1 MSRVLLPR
9 TAGESTSFETVVMPS
24 LKLNFK
30 NKTLENFPLRK
41 GYSLTIGRKRNN
53 DIIIENLAVS
63 SHHAKIDSVGDEFVL
78 IDLQSKNGSFVNEK
92 LITSHFLK
100 PGDVISIGK
109 HSLVFSYSDDEEWP
123 DDGTDEI
130 ERTMVMDTSKYRS
143 MVDKSKPSE
152 DDPPQTS
159 AKKIDTIAILVFLDG
174 GSGKYKCRKSI
185 TKIGK
190 HPDSDVVVKGFLVG
204 RTSAT
209 ISKRP
214 DGFYL
219 NYVGGT
225 SRPKVNAKKV
235 QRERLLYD
243 NDIIEI
249 GKTTMQ
255 FLERT
260 LKKRKEKKPEE
271 TQPMP
276 QVAPE

>member
-1 MSRVLLPR
+1 
-9 TAGESTSFETVVMPS
+9 MPT

-30 NKTLENFPLRK
+30 NKTLENYPVRK

-53 DIIIENLAVS
+53 DVIVENLAVS

-92 LITSHFLK
+92 LITSHWLK

-109 HSLVFSYSDDEEWP
+109 HALVFSYSKDEEWP

-143 MVDKSKPSE
+143 MVDKIQSNE
-152 DDPPQTS
+152 DDPPQAS
-159 AKKIDTIAILVFLDG
+159 AKKIDTIAILSFLDG
-174 GSGKYKCRKSI
+174 SSGKYKCRKSI

-190 HPDSDVVVKGFLVG
+190 HPDSDIVVKGFLVG

-219 NYVGGT
+219 SYVGGT

-249 GKTTMQ
+249 GTTTMQ
-255 FLERT
+255 FLER
-260 LKKRKEKKPEE
+260 KPRRKEEKLEE

>member
-1 MSRVLLPR
+1 
-9 TAGESTSFETVVMPS
+9 MPT

-30 NKTLENFPLRK
+30 NKTLENFPVRK

-78 IDLQSKNGSFVNEK
+78 VDLQSKNGSFVNEK
-92 LITSHFLK
+92 LVASHWLK

-109 HSLVFSYSDDEEWP
+109 HALVFNISDDEEWTGN
-123 DDGTDEI
+123 GTDEI
-130 ERTMVMDTSKYRS
+130 EKTMVMDTSQYHS
-143 MVDKSKPSE
+143 MVDKSKPE
-152 DDPPQTS
+152 TAAPQTS
-159 AKKIDTIAILVFLDG
+159 VKKNDTIAILSFPDG
-174 GSGKYKCRKSI
+174 GLGKYICRKSI

-190 HPDSDVVVKGFLVG
+190 HPDSDIVVKGFLVG

-219 NYVGGT
+219 SYVGGM

-235 QRERLLYD
+235 TSERFLYD
-243 NDIIEI
+243 NDFIEI

-255 FLERT
+255 FFERKPKPNPSRRPLRNRTPIT
-260 LKKRKEKKPEE
+260 LDP
-271 TQPMP
+271 
-276 QVAPE
+276 

>member
-1 MSRVLLPR
+1 
-9 TAGESTSFETVVMPS
+9 MPT

-30 NKTLENFPLRK
+30 NKTLENFPVRK

-78 IDLQSKNGSFVNEK
+78 IDLQSKNGSFVNEN
-92 LITSHFLK
+92 LITSHWLK

-109 HSLVFSYSDDEEWP
+109 HSLVFSCSDDEEWAG
-123 DDGTDEI
+123 DGTDEI
-130 ERTMVMDTSKYRS
+130 EKTMVMDTSKYRS
-143 MVDKSKPSE
+143 MVDKSKPE
-152 DDPPQTS
+152 TAAPQS
-159 AKKIDTIAILVFLDG
+159 SVKRIDTIAILSFLDG

-190 HPDSDVVVKGFLVG
+190 HPDSDIVVKGFLVG
-204 RTSAT
+204 LTSAT

-219 NYVGGT
+219 SYVGGV

-235 QRERLLYD
+235 RSERFLYD

-255 FLERT
+255 FLERKP
-260 LKKRKEKKPEE
+260 KKSNEKKHTEI
-271 TQPMP
+271 QPVP
-276 QVAPE
+276 QAPAE

>member
-1 MSRVLLPR
+1 
-9 TAGESTSFETVVMPS
+9 MPT
-24 LKLNFK
+24 LKLIFK
-30 NKTLENFPLRK
+30 NKTLENFPVRK

-78 IDLQSKNGSFVNEK
+78 IDLQSKNGSFANEQ
-92 LITSHFLK
+92 LITSHWLK

-109 HSLVFSYSDDEEWP
+109 HVLVFGYSEDEEWP
-123 DDGTDEI
+123 DDGTDGI
-130 ERTMVMDTSKYRS
+130 EKTMVMDTNKYRS
-143 MVDKSKPSE
+143 MVDKSKPE
-152 DDPPQTS
+152 TAAPQAS
-159 AKKIDTIAILVFLDG
+159 VKKIDTISILSFLNG

-190 HPDSDVVVKGFLVG
+190 HPDSDIVVKGFLVG

-219 NYVGGT
+219 SYVGGV
-225 SRPKVNAKKV
+225 SRPKVNAKKAK
-235 QRERLLYD
+235 RERFLYD

-255 FLERT
+255 FLERKP
-260 LKKRKEKKPEE
+260 KKPKEKNLEE
-271 TQPMP
+271 SQPIP
-276 QVAPE
+276 QNSAELC

>member
-1 MSRVLLPR
+1 
-9 TAGESTSFETVVMPS
+9 MPS

-41 GYSLTIGRKRNN
+41 GYSLSIGRKRNN

-78 IDLQSKNGSFVNEK
+78 IDLQSKNGTFVNEK
-92 LITSHFLK
+92 LITSHWLK
-100 PGDVISIGK
+100 TGDVINIGK
-109 HSLVFSYSDDEEWP
+109 HILVFNFADDEKWP
-123 DDGTDEI
+123 DDETDEI

-143 MVDKSKPSE
+143 MVDNSM
-152 DDPPQTS
+152 PQADNSRAS
-159 AKKIDTIAILVFLDG
+159 ANRIDTIAILSFLSG
-174 GSGKYKCRKSI
+174 GSAKFKCRKSI

-190 HPDSDVVVKGFLVG
+190 HRDSDIVVKGFLVG

-219 NYVGGT
+219 NYVGGL

-235 QRERLLYD
+235 QSERRLYD

-249 GKTTMQ
+249 GTATMQ
-255 FLERT
+255 FFER
-260 LKKRKEKKPEE
+260 KPRKRKEKIPKE
-271 TQPMP
+271 TQPIT
-276 QVAPE
+276 QNAAN

>member
-1 MSRVLLPR
+1 
-9 TAGESTSFETVVMPS
+9 MPT
-24 LKLNFK
+24 LKLIFK
-30 NKTLENFPLRK
+30 NKTLENYPLRK

-92 LITSHFLK
+92 LITSHWLK

-109 HSLVFSYSDDEEWP
+109 HALVFSFSEEEEWP

-143 MVDKSKPSE
+143 MVDKSIPKAA
-152 DDPPQTS
+152 DPQ
-159 AKKIDTIAILVFLDG
+159 AGVKKIDTIAILVFLNG
-174 GSGKYKCRKSI
+174 GSGKYKCRKPI
-185 TKIGK
+185 TTIGK
-190 HPDSDVVVKGFLVG
+190 HRDSDIVVKGFLVG

-219 NYVGGT
+219 SYVGGT
-225 SRPKVNAKKV
+225 SRPKVNATKV
-235 QRERLLYD
+235 NRERFLYD

-249 GKTTMQ
+249 GSATLQ
-255 FLERT
+255 FFERKP
-260 LKKRKEKKPEE
+260 KKPKEKNIDE
-271 TQPMP
+271 TQPIP
-276 QVAPE
+276 QDAAE

>member
-1 MSRVLLPR
+1 
-9 TAGESTSFETVVMPS
+9 MPT

-30 NKTLENFPLRK
+30 NKTLENFPVRK

-92 LITSHFLK
+92 LITSHWLK

-109 HSLVFSYSDDEEWP
+109 HALVFSYSEEEEWP

-130 ERTMVMDTSKYRS
+130 ERTMVMDTSKYRA
-143 MVDKSKPSE
+143 MVDKSKPGAA
-152 DDPPQTS
+152 DPQAS
-159 AKKIDTIAILVFLDG
+159 AKKIDTIAILSFLDG
-174 GSGKYKCRKSI
+174 GNGKYKCRKSI

-190 HPDSDVVVKGFLVG
+190 HRDSDIVVKGFLVG

-219 NYVGGT
+219 SYVGGA

-235 QRERLLYD
+235 KRERILYD

-249 GKTTMQ
+249 GTTTMQ
-255 FLERT
+255 FLERKP
-260 LKKRKEKKPEE
+260 KKSKEKKLEK
-271 TQPMP
+271 TQPVP
-276 QVAPE
+276 QTAPE